1 VEVSRL
7 AEHYD
12 APPVERTNLEEG
24 LLIMV
29 SKLMEMTRL
38 VRKSFIVPDAAKLKK
53 VDELAAEVHEEEKAL
68 TGSLVSAPSADPE
81 MLKALVLF
89 PGRLER
95 VGDFL
100 ESIANCSRIKS
111 RDGIP
116 FSDRAQA
123 EMEQLFSLFANI
135 LKNLRDSLSI
145 KNKILLKHMQKQHEH
160 LHQMTIDFA
169 LAHEDRLIEGLCSPK
184 ASSLYVDILDSM
196 KSANQQIR
204 SMGRSLLDI
213 ISA

>member
-1 VEVSRL
+1 
-7 AEHYD
+7 
-12 APPVERTNLEEG
+12 
-24 LLIMV
+24 
-29 SKLMEMTRL
+29 
-38 VRKSFIVPDAAKLKK
+38 
-53 VDELAAEVHEEEKAL
+53 
-68 TGSLVSAPSADPE
+68 
-81 MLKALVLF
+81 
-89 PGRLER
+89 
-95 VGDFL
+95 
-100 ESIANCSRIKS
+100 
-111 RDGIP
+111 
-116 FSDRAQA
+116 
-123 EMEQLFSLFANI
+123 MEQLFSLFANI
-135 LKNLRDSLSI
+135 LKNMRDSLSI